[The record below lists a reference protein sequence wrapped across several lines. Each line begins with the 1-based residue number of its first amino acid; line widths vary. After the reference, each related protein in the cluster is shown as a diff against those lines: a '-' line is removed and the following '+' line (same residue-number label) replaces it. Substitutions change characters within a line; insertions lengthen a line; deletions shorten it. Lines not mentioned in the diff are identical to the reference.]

1 MRSLRN
7 IKDMFKKR
15 LDNKVIIVTG
25 GSGLIGMPIL
35 THLNDNGATVINADI
50 NTETNVETNDYACDV
65 TSEESILELVSS
77 VVKKH
82 GRIDGLV
89 NNAYPRT
96 NDWGSKFE
104 DVPLASWRQNVDM
117 QMNSVFII
125 CQAVLKVMKKQES
138 GSIVNIASIYGVV
151 GNDFTIYEGY
161 GGTSPAAYSAIKG
174 GIINFSRYLASYY
187 GEFNIR
193 VNCVSPGGIKDKQH
207 PSFIERYEQKS
218 PLKRLGQPEEIA
230 PSITFLLSD
239 EASFITGHN
248 LMVDGG
254 WTAI

>member
-1 MRSLRN
+1 MNL
-7 IKDMFKKR
+7 KDKI
-15 LDNKVIIVTG
+15 VIITG
-25 GSGLIGMPIL
+25 GSGLIG
-35 THLNDNGATVINADI
+35 G
-50 NTETNVETNDYACDV
+50 
-65 TSEESILELVSS
+65 ELVKYARQSGAIVLNAEIAVQTDLERGDIYCDITSPTS
-77 VVKKH
+77 VESMIEEVLEKY

-96 NDWGSKFE
+96 KDWGAKFE
-104 DVPLASWRQNVDM
+104 DVPYESWQKNVDM
-117 QMNSVFII
+117 QMNSVFLM
-125 CQAVLKVMKKQES
+125 CQRVLSVMKKQGA

-174 GIINFSRYLASYY
+174 GIINFSRYLASYFGKY
-187 GEFNIR
+187 GVR
-193 VNCVSPGGIKDKQH
+193 VNVVSPGGIIDQQH
-207 PSFIERYEQKS
+207 PSFIERYNDKS
-218 PLKRLGQPEEIA
+218 PLKRMGRPEEIA
-230 PSITFLLSD
+230 PAVAFLLSD

>member
-1 MRSLRN
+1 MLTQRL
-7 IKDMFKKR
+7 KD
-15 LDNKVIIVTG
+15 KVIIVTG
-25 GSGLIGMPIL
+25 GSGLIGKPIL
-35 THLNDNGATVINADI
+35 QQLKNNGALVINADI
-50 NTETNVETNDYACDV
+50 NTETNIDSGDYKCDV
-65 TSEESILELVSS
+65 TSEESIINLVDS
-77 VVKKH
+77 VIKKY

-96 NDWGSKFE
+96 KDWGNKFE
-104 DVPLASWRQNVDM
+104 EVSFESWRKNVDM
-117 QMNSVFII
+117 QMNSVFLI
-125 CQAVLKVMKKQES
+125 CQNVLKQMKKQKR

-174 GIINFSRYLASYY
+174 GIINFTRYLASYY
-187 GEFNIR
+187 GKYNIR
-193 VNCVSPGGIKDKQH
+193 VNCVSPGGIKDNQH
-207 PSFIERYEQKS
+207 PSFIERYEYKS
-218 PLKRLGQPEEIA
+218 PLKRLGEPEEIA
-230 PSITFLLSD
+230 PAITFLLSD

>member
-1 MRSLRN
+1 
-7 IKDMFKKR
+7 MFTER
-15 LDNKVIIVTG
+15 LENKVIIVTG
-25 GSGLIGMPIL
+25 GSGLIGKPIL
-35 THLNDNGATVINADI
+35 QQLKNNGAIVINADI
-50 NTETNVETNDYACDV
+50 NAETNIEKGDYKCDI
-65 TSEESILELVSS
+65 TSENAILELVNL
-77 VVKKH
+77 VVEKY

-96 NDWGSKFE
+96 KDWGNKFE
-104 DVPLASWRQNVDM
+104 DISIQSWRENVDM

-125 CQAVLKVMKKQES
+125 CQAVLNVMKKQES

-207 PSFIERYEQKS
+207 SSFIERYEQKS